1 MPWCVPWS
9 SDAEASAKKVSAG
22 PGLTDSRAS
31 AGPLVSEEKVTLRAS
46 KGGAGGQFWNVSAL
60 VCRQCKSYYIGDF

>member
-9 SDAEASAKKVSAG
+9 SDAEALAQKVSAG
-22 PGLTDSRAS
+22 MTEAGKTDSRAS

-46 KGGAGGQFWNVSAL
+46 KGGTGSQFWNVSAL
-60 VCRQCKSYYIGDF
+60 VC